1 MMKLP
6 DKRTKANPNPLAYSI
21 YLYGEPKTGKT
32 TWAAQNPDA
41 LFLATEPGT
50 EALDVYQIP
59 ITKWSELQEA
69 LKLLQKQPDKY
80 PAVVVDTIDLAYEL
94 CAKHYVA
101 KQGLEHLSD
110 LQWGKG
116 YGAVKDMFWHWVE
129 SLCKLPMQVILIGHC
144 KWRDKTQTTPAKY
157 VPSIAS
163 GGEGVVC
170 GLVDS
175 IVFVEAAR
183 KGSVAHCQ
191 ASSKWN
197 AGSRIAGMP
206 DKLPMDYTAFMETLT
221 KAVMTQKGKAKAA
234 PANTEGIDDV
244 IAAAEDDGDDDDPF
258 AV

>member
-1 MMKLP
+1 M
-6 DKRTKANPNPLAYSI
+6 AYSV

-59 ITKWSELQEA
+59 ITRWTELQEA

-101 KQGLEHLSD
+101 KAGIEHLSD
-110 LQWGKG
+110 LDYGKG

-129 SLCKLPMQVILIGHC
+129 ALCKLPMQVILIGHC
-144 KWRDKTQTTPAKY
+144 KYRDKTKTTGAKY
-157 VPSIAS
+157 VPSIAA
-163 GGEGVVC
+163 GGEAVVC

-175 IVFVEAAR
+175 IVFVSAES

-191 ASSKWN
+191 AGKTWN

-206 DKLPMDYTAFMETLT
+206 GKLPMDYTAFLDALT
-221 KAVMTQKGKAKAA
+221 KAVKGQKGKAKAA
-234 PANTEGIDDV
+234 PANTESSMEIEDDDV
-244 IAAAEDDGDDDDPF
+244 EDDDDPF